1 MLRDF
6 KGDRAIELGDT
17 LVIPFKRRN
26 ILVEGSVFAPG
37 SYPYNPAFGV
47 DEYLS
52 LAGGRS
58 RNAQSLED
66 VKVVTPGGETKEYR
80 PDLKIEPGSSV
91 VVPERTFSRSEVV
104 QIILSAAGILLSG
117 AAVVIAAR
125 K

>member
-37 SYPYNPAFGV
+37 SYPYNPAFGI
-47 DEYLS
+47 DQYLS

-66 VKVVTPGGETKEYR
+66 VKVVTPSGETREYR

-91 VVPERTFSRSEVV
+91 VVPERNFSRPEVV
-104 QIILSAAGILLSG
+104 QIFLGIAGVVLSG
-117 AAVVIAAR
+117 VAVVLAAR